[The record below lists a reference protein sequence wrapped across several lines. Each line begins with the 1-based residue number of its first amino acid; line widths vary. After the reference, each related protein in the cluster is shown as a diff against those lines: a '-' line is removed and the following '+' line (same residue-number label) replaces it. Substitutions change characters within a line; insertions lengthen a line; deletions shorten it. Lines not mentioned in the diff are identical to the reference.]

1 VALLVHNQEFHRRAE
16 IRVRVPA
23 ADGCNSR
30 AESPFFFF
38 AVAGHR
44 VRSPATALCS
54 VPADRVV
61 DFNIVQLQ
69 RSVVELGE
77 PPGPTLGVGC
87 LEC

>member
-30 AESPFFFF
+30 AESPFFFLAATATGSV
-38 AVAGHR
+38 AVAAL
-44 VRSPATALCS
+44 RSN
-54 VPADRVV
+54 PADRVI
-61 DFNIVQLQ
+61 DFSIVQLQ
-69 RSVVELGE
+69 RSIVELGE
-77 PPGPTLGVGC
+77 PPSPPLGVGC

>member
-1 VALLVHNQEFHRRAE
+1 MALLVHNQEFHRRAE

-23 ADGCNSR
+23 AGGCNSR
-30 AESPFFFF
+30 AESPFSFSQR
-38 AVAGHR
+38 R
-44 VRSPATALCS
+44 VTGVRWLAAAFGS

-61 DFNIVQLQ
+61 DFSIVQLQ
-69 RSVVELGE
+69 RSIVELGE

>member
-23 ADGCNSR
+23 AGGCNSR
-30 AESPFFFF
+30 AESPFFFLTT
-38 AVAGHR
+38 AGHR
-44 VRSPATALCS
+44 VQWPAVAPRS

-61 DFNIVQLQ
+61 DFNIAQLQ
-69 RSVVELGE
+69 RSIVELGE